1 MIHQKYRA
9 VVEDVAEL
17 IELLQVVVERIDVGL
32 EQQGQ
37 VHEHEQEE
45 QLKGAVEFENLYPS
59 WVLSYLLLSPEA
71 SSFAFDL

>member
-45 QLKGAVEFENLYPS
+45 QLKGAVEFESWYPS